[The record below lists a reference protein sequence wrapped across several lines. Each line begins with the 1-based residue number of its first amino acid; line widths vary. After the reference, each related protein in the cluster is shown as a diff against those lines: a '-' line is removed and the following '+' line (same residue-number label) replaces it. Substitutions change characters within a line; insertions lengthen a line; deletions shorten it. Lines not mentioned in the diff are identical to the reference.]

1 MTQANSETKRN
12 LFKSPANYQ
21 TSSSRV
27 KVRTIITLPVSSS
40 TNCSSIKRRNQLLS
54 WDSRHRTLC
63 FVSVLIYGMC
73 PCIMYVSLYLCICIC
88 PLRQLLASS
97 MRSVSLPALWQA
109 ITVTCICVFVCCI
122 LSLFFTSV
130 AACGTTT
137 TELLRW
143 VLPALWRP
151 EPRPAPP
158 VSGVQVAR
166 TRNPR
171 CFFKS
176 AFPPDNINTLSRQ
189 HQYIIN
195 RAMHLRCIGEILM
208 FINKAPWCFT
218 GVPILSTFSLH
229 KGESESE
236 VGAYGWGWEM

>member
-1 MTQANSETKRN
+1 MTQANSETKKN
-12 LFKSPANYQ
+12 LFKSPTNYR
-21 TSSSRV
+21 TSASRA

-122 LSLFFTSV
+122 LSLSFTSV

-137 TELLRW
+137 ELLRW
-143 VLPALWRP
+143 VFAGTM
-151 EPRPAPP
+151 APGAS
-158 VSGVQVAR
+158 SGASRVWSPGGSD
-166 TRNPR
+166 TE
-171 CFFKS
+171 S
-176 AFPPDNINTLSRQ
+176 AVLFQISFSARQ
-189 HQYIIN
+189 HQYIIKTTSI
-195 RAMHLRCIGEILM
+195 H
-208 FINKAPWCFT
+208 
-218 GVPILSTFSLH
+218 
-229 KGESESE
+229 
-236 VGAYGWGWEM
+236 YQ